1 MMARQFPKFEISTTV
16 QFTWVASAAPNS
28 LYLAILTASETLVNS
43 VAGVQSGG
51 GNWYAFVTIPDSF
64 GKYPCYLK
72 AVWTATMST
81 HAGNA
86 SPFVN
91 PMLFEVDKT
100 KVFPFAGS

>member
-1 MMARQFPKFEISTTV
+1 MRLHT
-16 QFTWVASAAPNS
+16 
-28 LYLAILTASETLVNS
+28 
-43 VAGVQSGG
+43 
-51 GNWYAFVTIPDSF
+51 
-64 GKYPCYLK
+64 YPCYLK